1 MKYGYK
7 ELTGKCKNCLGCM
20 RLEDPN
26 FVGTN
31 ECEYADNPIQPIKEI
46 LGIQQKINF
55 GGAINE

>member
-26 FVGTN
+26 FLGTN
-31 ECEYADNPIQPIKEI
+31 ECEYVKDPIQQIKEI
-46 LGIQQKINF
+46 LGIQEKIKLR
-55 GGAINE
+55 I